1 MSRRR
6 RNKKKG
12 KVDGRGV
19 GRRRDFL
26 RTFGLVVS
34 TEFRTVAFDR
44 LRH

>member
-6 RNKKKG
+6 RNKGKG
-12 KVDGRGV
+12 KVDGRGI
-19 GRRRDFL
+19 GWRRDFL
-26 RTFGLVVS
+26 RIFGLAVS